1 MVRQLIAMGTGM
13 GIVPGG
19 REGRF
24 DLRVMG
30 RMRIQMIHGGVM
42 FLLIV
47 AFFVLAGMRPEEGLY
62 PDYNIPA
69 LCARWFFRHGY
80 VLLESFTNTS
90 FWSHGSGRE
99 TPDYTQVSVQAH
111 PNRVYHSARHFPSDY
126 GNSAP

>member
-30 RMRIQMIHGGVM
+30 RVRIRMIHGVVM

-47 AFFVLAGMRPEEGLY
+47 AFFVLAGMRPGGDCSSSY
-62 PDYNIPA
+62 SSFPG
-69 LCARWFFRHGY
+69 FFKGEP
-80 VLLESFTNTS
+80 VKA
-90 FWSHGSGRE
+90 
-99 TPDYTQVSVQAH
+99 YTFRC
-111 PNRVYHSARHFPSDY
+111 PGIDHFSDGENPS
-126 GNSAP
+126 PV